1 MEMNELASKVAHRTL
16 ELAFKYS
23 EDETYGVAN
32 AWEWFLWDWNMGV
45 AFFGLWQVN
54 DVLHNQVFIDQ
65 MRQWIDSRIEGGI
78 QALNVNTC
86 APLTTVLRLNKLYPS
101 QKYERLCQ
109 KFDDYI
115 FNQVPH
121 TPCGAIAHTTLR
133 SQNLGK
139 VWADTLFMCVL
150 YLAQRGLELKDP
162 RYLDEV
168 IRQME
173 LHFQVL
179 VDPETGLLYHGW
191 DDDNRK
197 FIGER
202 WGRGNAWVTVSTIE
216 ILQGIG
222 RDFPQK
228 QKFLEIIDRQ
238 LAAFEK
244 YQDAS
249 GFWHTV
255 IDHPETYLETSVTAG
270 VAYGVLKGV
279 RLGMVDRRYLP
290 MAQRA
295 MQAFMTNIDAQGT
308 VLKGSGGTG
317 VKPSPVE
324 YNEVPYVVTPFTQ
337 GLGLMALSEQL
348 SR

>member
-1 MEMNELASKVAHRTL
+1 MIFPR
-16 ELAFKYS
+16 
-23 EDETYGVAN
+23 
-32 AWEWFLWDWNMGV
+32 
-45 AFFGLWQVN
+45 
-54 DVLHNQVFIDQ
+54 
-65 MRQWIDSRIEGGI
+65 SRNFSI
-78 QALNVNTC
+78 
-86 APLTTVLRLNKLYPS
+86 S
-101 QKYERLCQ
+101 
-109 KFDDYI
+109 
-115 FNQVPH
+115 
-121 TPCGAIAHTTLR
+121 
-133 SQNLGK
+133 
-139 VWADTLFMCVL
+139 
-150 YLAQRGLELKDP
+150 
-162 RYLDEV
+162 
-168 IRQME
+168 
-173 LHFQVL
+173 
-179 VDPETGLLYHGW
+179 
-191 DDDNRK
+191 
-197 FIGER
+197 
-202 WGRGNAWVTVSTIE
+202 
-216 ILQGIG
+216 
-222 RDFPQK
+222 
-228 QKFLEIIDRQ
+228 IDRQ